1 MEQVIIWIDQYS
13 GILTLLTTL
22 GTFFACVCSYLSAR
36 ATQKQVEE
44 MQRQYEESNR
54 PDIQVEFIFE
64 KHMYC
69 GFRFVNHG
77 TKTAQNVNIEFDPA
91 FTDNLTEK
99 PFADMI
105 RTQKDKK
112 CIIGVGQH
120 FDLYFG
126 TMVFRENPDI
136 NIAKGTIFYS
146 WSSREDTCEFCVDL
160 KNYATIF
167 STNSAEEDLFDKLK
181 AQTKEL
187 EGIKTELEKI
197 NKKLVH

>member
-1 MEQVIIWIDQYS
+1 
-13 GILTLLTTL
+13 
-22 GTFFACVCSYLSAR
+22 
-36 ATQKQVEE
+36 
-44 MQRQYEESNR
+44 
-54 PDIQVEFIFE
+54 
-64 KHMYC
+64 
-69 GFRFVNHG
+69 
-77 TKTAQNVNIEFDPA
+77 
-91 FTDNLTEK
+91 
-99 PFADMI
+99 

>member
-1 MEQVIIWIDQYS
+1 
-13 GILTLLTTL
+13 
-22 GTFFACVCSYLSAR
+22 
-36 ATQKQVEE
+36 

-77 TKTAQNVNIEFDPA
+77 TKTAQNVKIEFDPA

-126 TMVFRENPDI
+126 TMVFRENPNI